1 MKAIIVCGGLGSRLD
16 KEGTIKPK
24 SLIKIGRKT
33 IIEHLIKIFSLSVN
47 EIILCTGHK
56 YFMFEKYFKKKKNF
70 RLISKKK
77 NLVCYLARYLNK
89 EIKINLFFT
98 GIKSGTGGR
107 LKKTIKKF
115 QIKENFFFTYGD
127 GLSDIN
133 LDKLLKFH
141 LKSKK
146 LATVTAVVPPSKYG
160 KLEIK
165 NNLVLSFNNQRD
177 MTSKINGGFF
187 VLSPKINKFIKGDL
201 EYWEDKPMQKLI
213 KINQLNAFEHKGFW
227 KSLDTLKDKK
237 DFDKILKTQKKI
249 PWLTKYEK

>member
-24 SLIKIGRKT
+24 SLIKIGNKT
-33 IIEHLIKIFSLSVN
+33 LIDHLIKIFALSVD
-47 EIILCTGHK
+47 EIILCTGYK
-56 YFMFEKYFKKKKNF
+56 YFMFEKNFKKKKNF
-70 RLISKKK
+70 TLISKNK
-77 NLVCYLARYLNK
+77 NLISYSAKYFNK
-89 EIKINLFFT
+89 KIKINLFFT

-115 QIKENFFFTYGD
+115 AIKENFFFTYGD
-127 GLSDIN
+127 GLSNIN
-133 LDKLLKFH
+133 LNKLLKFH
-141 LKSKK
+141 IKSKK

-165 NNLVLSFNNQRD
+165 KNLVISFNNQKD

-187 VLSPKINKFIKGDL
+187 VLSPKISKFINNDL
-201 EYWEDKPMQKLI
+201 EYWENRPMQKLI

-237 DFDKILKTQKKI
+237 DFDKILKSKKKI
-249 PWLTKYEK
+249 PWITTYEK

>member
-1 MKAIIVCGGLGSRLD
+1 M
-16 KEGTIKPK
+16 
-24 SLIKIGRKT
+24 
-33 IIEHLIKIFSLSVN
+33 
-47 EIILCTGHK
+47 
-56 YFMFEKYFKKKKNF
+56 
-70 RLISKKK
+70 
-77 NLVCYLARYLNK
+77 
-89 EIKINLFFT
+89 
-98 GIKSGTGGR
+98 
-107 LKKTIKKF
+107 
-115 QIKENFFFTYGD
+115 
-127 GLSDIN
+127 
-133 LDKLLKFH
+133 
-141 LKSKK
+141 
-146 LATVTAVVPPSKYG
+146 PPSKYG